1 MRPHGTLYRTHYIAQ
16 VLLPGA
22 PITSADDW
30 AEQFSALP
38 PDWSIINPGETFSFS
53 ISLPFRE

>member
-22 PITSADDW
+22 TVTSADDW
-30 AEQFSALP
+30 AEQFSALT
-38 PDWSIINPGETFSFS
+38 PD
-53 ISLPFRE
+53 